1 MVPEKF
7 LHYISF
13 EKRFSLHTVIAYQSD
28 LEQFGIFLEKSY
40 QLKDFIA
47 VNHQLIRSW
56 IAYLMEQKISSRS
69 INRKLTTLKTFY
81 KFLLRDGEI
90 KDNPMVKVISPKT
103 TKKLPVFIEKKN
115 MNAMLDNINFGKD
128 FEGLRNR
135 LILEIFYSTGMR
147 LSELMNLKYS
157 QINTYSNTIKVLG
170 KRNKER
176 IIPFTLQLKNLIS
189 EYQAEKEKAGFDNDY
204 FFITS
209 KNEKIYEKLIY
220 RIVNQYLSAATTASK
235 KSPHVLRHT
244 FATHMLNNGA
254 DLNAI
259 KELLGHSNLSATQ
272 VYTHNSFEK
281 LKNIYNQAHPRA

>member
-13 EKRFSLHTVIAYQSD
+13 EKRFSRHTVIAYQSD

-254 DLNAI
+254 DLNVI